1 MIPNEEKDEEES
13 AMKKLI
19 SLMLAAV
26 LLLTALPVMAES
38 NGKALI
44 IYFDYSENIDTTGLD
59 VDAISQASMAGTRA
73 RDNSNLLVMVDVL
86 KKRTNADVYSLRVAD
101 LYAPDFGDMMGPAR
115 EQKENNEMLAFQ
127 EELPDFSRYDVIYLG
142 TPVWWYGAPQSIL
155 TVLQQADFSGKKIVF
170 FGIHRGSGFAGI
182 PEEILSYQPDAVIV
196 DRFTVECQT
205 PNEETHAQFNAFLD
219 QVAW

>member
-1 MIPNEEKDEEES
+1 
-13 AMKKLI
+13 MKKLI
-19 SLMLAAV
+19 C
-26 LLLTALPVMAES
+26 LLLALLTIIACVPALAEQES
-38 NGKALI
+38 KALVL
-44 IYFDYSENIDTTGLD
+44 YFDYSENIDTIGLD
-59 VDAISQASMAGTRA
+59 VDAISQASMAGTRT
-73 RDNSNLLVMVDVL
+73 RDKSNLLVMVDVL
-86 KKRTNADVYSLRVAD
+86 KERTNSDVYSLRVAD
-101 LYAPDFGDMMGPAR
+101 LYASDFGDMMGPAR

-127 EELPDFSRYDVIYLG
+127 EDLPDFSQYDVIYLG

-155 TVLQQADFSGKKIVF
+155 TVLQQADLSGKKIVF

-205 PNEETHAQFNAFLD
+205 SNEETRAQFNAFLD

>member
-1 MIPNEEKDEEES
+1 
-13 AMKKLI
+13 MKKLI
-19 SLMLAAV
+19 C
-26 LLLTALPVMAES
+26 LLLALLTIIACVPALAEQES
-38 NGKALI
+38 KALVL
-44 IYFDYSENIDTTGLD
+44 YFDYSENIDTTGLD

-86 KKRTNADVYSLRVAD
+86 KERTNSDVYSLRVAA

-127 EELPDFSRYDVIYLG
+127 EDLPDFSQYDVIYLG

-155 TVLQQADFSGKKIVF
+155 TVLQQADLSGKKIVF

-182 PEEILSYQPDAVIV
+182 PEGSFRQKDRFLRHSSRQWFCRDSRRDPVLSAGCRDRGSLYRGMPDA
-196 DRFTVECQT
+196 Q
-205 PNEETHAQFNAFLD
+205 
-219 QVAW
+219 

>member
-1 MIPNEEKDEEES
+1 
-13 AMKKLI
+13 MKKLI
-19 SLMLAAV
+19 C
-26 LLLTALPVMAES
+26 LLLALLSVIACVPAIAEQES
-38 NGKALI
+38 KALI
-44 IYFDYSENIDTTGLD
+44 LYFDYSENIDTTGLD

-73 RDNSNLLVMVDVL
+73 RDQSNLLVMVDVL
-86 KKRTNADVYSLRVAD
+86 KEQVEADVYSLRVAN

-115 EQKENNEMLAFQ
+115 EQKEKNDMLALQ

-155 TVLQQADFSGKKIVF
+155 TVLQQADLSGKKIVF

-205 PNEETHAQFNAFLD
+205 PNEETRAQFNAFLD
-219 QVAW
+219 QIMW

>member
-1 MIPNEEKDEEES
+1 MDDTEKEWIE
-13 AMKKLI
+13 MKKWV
-19 SLMLAAV
+19 AV
-26 LLLTALPVMAES
+26 LLLFSLLASVGISYADEEE
-38 NGKALI
+38 KALI
-44 IYFDYSENIDTTGLD
+44 LYFDYSENIDTTGLD
-59 VDAISQASMAGTRA
+59 ADAVSQASMAGTRA
-73 RDNSNLLVMVDVL
+73 RDTSNLLVMVDVL
-86 KKRTNADVYSLRVAD
+86 TERLDADIYSLRVAD
-101 LYAPDFGDMMGPAR
+101 LYAPGFGEMMNPAR

-155 TVLQQADFSGKKIVF
+155 TVLQQADLSSKKIVF

-205 PNEETHAQFNAFLD
+205 PNEETRSQFAAFLN
-219 QVAW
+219 QIAW

>member
-1 MIPNEEKDEEES
+1 
-13 AMKKLI
+13 MKKLI
-19 SLMLAAV
+19 C
-26 LLLTALPVMAES
+26 LLLSLLTMIACVPAIAEQES
-38 NGKALI
+38 KALVL
-44 IYFDYSENIDTTGLD
+44 YFDYSENIDTTGLD

-86 KKRTNADVYSLRVAD
+86 KERTNSDVYSLRVAD
-101 LYAPDFGDMMGPAR
+101 LYAPGFGEMMNPAR

-127 EELPDFSRYDVIYLG
+127 EELPDFSQYDVIYLG

-155 TVLQQADFSGKKIVF
+155 TMLQQADLSGKKIVF
-170 FGIHRGSGFAGI
+170 FSIHRGSGFAGI

-205 PNEETHAQFNAFLD
+205 PNEETRSQFAAFLD
-219 QVAW
+219 QIAW

>member
-1 MIPNEEKDEEES
+1 
-13 AMKKLI
+13 MKKLI
-19 SLMLAAV
+19 C
-26 LLLTALPVMAES
+26 LLLALLTVIACVPAIAEQES
-38 NGKALI
+38 KALVL
-44 IYFDYSENIDTTGLD
+44 YFDYSENIDTTGLD

-73 RDNSNLLVMVDVL
+73 RDTSNLLVMVDVL
-86 KKRTNADVYSLRVAD
+86 KERVDADIYSLRVAD
-101 LYAPDFGDMMGPAR
+101 LYQPDFGDLAEPAR
-115 EQKENNEMLAFQ
+115 IQKQNNEMLEFQ
-127 EELPDFSRYDVIYLG
+127 EGLPDFSRYDVIYLG

-155 TVLQQADFSGKKIVF
+155 TVLQQADLSGKKIVF

>member
-1 MIPNEEKDEEES
+1 
-13 AMKKLI
+13 MKKLI
-19 SLMLAAV
+19 C
-26 LLLTALPVMAES
+26 LLLALLTVIACFPVLAEHES
-38 NGKALI
+38 KALVL
-44 IYFDYSENIDTTGLD
+44 YFDYSENIDTTGLD

-73 RDNSNLLVMVDVL
+73 RDMSNLLVMVDVL
-86 KKRTNADVYSLRVAD
+86 KERTNADVYSLRVAD
-101 LYAPDFGDMMGPAR
+101 LYQPSFGDLAEPAR
-115 EQKENNEMLAFQ
+115 LQKENNEMLAFQ
-127 EELPDFSRYDVIYLG
+127 EELPDFSQYDVIYLG

-205 PNEETHAQFNAFLD
+205 PNEETRTEFSAFLD
-219 QVAW
+219 QIVW

>member
-1 MIPNEEKDEEES
+1 
-13 AMKKLI
+13 MKKLI
-19 SLMLAAV
+19 C
-26 LLLTALPVMAES
+26 LLLALLTIIACVPALAEQES
-38 NGKALI
+38 KALVV
-44 IYFDYSENIDTTGLD
+44 YFDYSENIDTTGLN

-73 RDNSNLLVMVDVL
+73 RDQSNLLVMVDVL
-86 KKRTNADVYSLRVAD
+86 KERTNSDVYSLRVAD
-101 LYAPDFGDMMGPAR
+101 LYAPDVEDMMGPAR

-127 EELPDFSRYDVIYLG
+127 EELPDFSQYDVIYLG

-155 TVLQQADFSGKKIVF
+155 TVLQQADLSGKKIVF

-205 PNEETHAQFNAFLD
+205 SNEETRSQFAAFLD
-219 QVAW
+219 QIAW

>member
-1 MIPNEEKDEEES
+1 
-13 AMKKLI
+13 MKKLI
-19 SLMLAAV
+19 C
-26 LLLTALPVMAES
+26 LLLALLTIIACVPALAEQES
-38 NGKALI
+38 KALVL
-44 IYFDYSENIDTTGLD
+44 YFDYSENIDTIGLD
-59 VDAISQASMAGTRA
+59 VDAISQASMAGTRT

-86 KKRTNADVYSLRVAD
+86 KERTNSDVYSLRVAD
-101 LYAPDFGDMMGPAR
+101 LYASDFGDMMGPAR

-127 EELPDFSRYDVIYLG
+127 EDLPDFSQYDVIYLG

-155 TVLQQADFSGKKIVF
+155 TVLQQADLSGKKIVF

-205 PNEETHAQFNAFLD
+205 SNEETRSQFAAFLD
-219 QVAW
+219 QIAW

>member
-1 MIPNEEKDEEES
+1 
-13 AMKKLI
+13 MKKLI
-19 SLMLAAV
+19 C
-26 LLLTALPVMAES
+26 LLLALLTVIACVPVLAEQES
-38 NGKALI
+38 KALVL
-44 IYFDYSENIDTTGLD
+44 YFDYSENIDTTGLD

-86 KKRTNADVYSLRVAD
+86 KERTNADVYS
-101 LYAPDFGDMMGPAR
+101 DFGDMMGPAR

-127 EELPDFSRYDVIYLG
+127 ENLPDFSKYNVIYLG

-205 PNEETHAQFNAFLD
+205 PNEQTHAQFNAFLD

>member
-1 MIPNEEKDEEES
+1 
-13 AMKKLI
+13 MKKLI
-19 SLMLAAV
+19 C
-26 LLLTALPVMAES
+26 LLLALLTVIACVPALAEQES
-38 NGKALI
+38 KALVL
-44 IYFDYSENIDTTGLD
+44 YFDYSENIDTTGLD

-86 KKRTNADVYSLRVAD
+86 KERTKSDVYSLRVAD

-127 EELPDFSRYDVIYLG
+127 EDLPDFSQYDVIYLG

-155 TVLQQADFSGKKIVF
+155 TVLQQADLSGKKIVF

-182 PEEILSYQPDAVIV
+182 PEEILSCQPDAVIM

-205 PNEETHAQFNAFLD
+205 PNEETRSQFATFLD
-219 QVAW
+219 QIAW

>member
-1 MIPNEEKDEEES
+1 MWTPS
-13 AMKKLI
+13 
-19 SLMLAAV
+19 
-26 LLLTALPVMAES
+26 
-38 NGKALI
+38 
-44 IYFDYSENIDTTGLD
+44 
-59 VDAISQASMAGTRA
+59 TRA

-86 KKRTNADVYSLRVAD
+86 KERTNSDVYSLRVAD

-127 EELPDFSRYDVIYLG
+127 EDLPNFSQYDVIYLG

-155 TVLQQADFSGKKIVF
+155 TVLQQADLSGKKIVF
-170 FGIHRGSGFAGI
+170 FGIHRGSGFAGIPEEILIHRGSGFAGI

-205 PNEETHAQFNAFLD
+205 PNEETRSQFAAFLD
-219 QVAW
+219 QIAW

>member
-1 MIPNEEKDEEES
+1 
-13 AMKKLI
+13 MKKLI
-19 SLMLAAV
+19 C
-26 LLLTALPVMAES
+26 LLLALLTIIACVPALAEQES
-38 NGKALI
+38 KALVL
-44 IYFDYSENIDTTGLD
+44 YFDYSENIDTTGLD

-86 KKRTNADVYSLRVAD
+86 KERTNSDVYSLRVAD
-101 LYAPDFGDMMGPAR
+101 LYASDFGDMMGPAR

-127 EELPDFSRYDVIYLG
+127 EDLPDFSQYDVIYLG

-155 TVLQQADFSGKKIVF
+155 TVLQQADLSGKKIVF

-205 PNEETHAQFNAFLD
+205 SNEETRAQFNAFLD

>member
-1 MIPNEEKDEEES
+1 
-13 AMKKLI
+13 MKKLI
-19 SLMLAAV
+19 C
-26 LLLTALPVMAES
+26 LLLSLLTIIACVPALAEQES
-38 NGKALI
+38 KALVL
-44 IYFDYSENIDTTGLD
+44 YFDYSENIDTTGLD

-86 KKRTNADVYSLRVAD
+86 KERTNADVYSLRVAD
-101 LYAPDFGDMMGPAR
+101 LYAPDFGDLAEPAR
-115 EQKENNEMLAFQ
+115 LQKENNEMLAFQ
-127 EELPDFSRYDVIYLG
+127 EELPDFSQYDVIYLG

-155 TVLQQADFSGKKIVF
+155 TVLQQTDLSGKKIVF

-205 PNEETHAQFNAFLD
+205 PNEETRTEFSAFLD
-219 QVAW
+219 QIVW

>member
-1 MIPNEEKDEEES
+1 
-13 AMKKLI
+13 MKKLI
-19 SLMLAAV
+19 C
-26 LLLTALPVMAES
+26 LLLALLTIIACVPALAEQES
-38 NGKALI
+38 KALVL
-44 IYFDYSENIDTTGLD
+44 YFDYSENIDTTGLD

-86 KKRTNADVYSLRVAD
+86 KERTNSDVYSLRVAD
-101 LYAPDFGDMMGPAR
+101 LYAPDFEDMMGPAR

-127 EELPDFSRYDVIYLG
+127 EDLPDFSQYDVIYLG

-155 TVLQQADFSGKKIVF
+155 TVLQQADLSGKKIVF

-205 PNEETHAQFNAFLD
+205 SNEETRAQFNAFLD

>member
-1 MIPNEEKDEEES
+1 
-13 AMKKLI
+13 MKKLI
-19 SLMLAAV
+19 C
-26 LLLTALPVMAES
+26 LLLALLTVIACVPVLAEQES
-38 NGKALI
+38 KALVL
-44 IYFDYSENIDTTGLD
+44 YFDYSENIDTTGLD

-73 RDNSNLLVMVDVL
+73 RDMSNLLVMVDVL
-86 KKRTNADVYSLRVAD
+86 KERTNADVYSLRVAD
-101 LYAPDFGDMMGPAR
+101 LYQPSFGDLAEPAR
-115 EQKENNEMLAFQ
+115 LQKENNEMLAFQ
-127 EELPDFSRYDVIYLG
+127 EELPDFSQYDVIYLG

-205 PNEETHAQFNAFLD
+205 PNEETRTEFSAFLD
-219 QVAW
+219 QVVW